1 MNLAICFVSSSF
13 TPLVVIACIQILSPD
28 GLNGGF
34 GSSGIVDLD
43 VEIQTLSKTF
53 SISHHVKPSP
63 EKSITIIWLS
73 VHHVTSLY
81 QYPSIS
87 SAKVFALIK
96 V

>member
-1 MNLAICFVSSSF
+1 MCFVSSSF
-13 TPLVVIACIQILSPD
+13 TPLVVIACIQILNPD

-53 SISHHVKPSP
+53 SISHHVKLLP

-81 QYPSIS
+81 QYFSIS